1 MSGGLFE
8 TVFVPI
14 ANPKDADATAQ
25 AIHHYASPESEIIV
39 THVVEKAGGAPDK
52 VSVEQRE
59 RYAEEA
65 YETFVDVLPEQWEN
79 IRFLTL
85 YGRDVAAT
93 ICEGAEEAGA
103 TVIAFTPR
111 GGSRWARL
119 VTGDI
124 ARNLIDTSDIPVVS
138 LPEQPERIVLD

>member
-14 ANPKDADATAQ
+14 ANPSDAEKTAR
-25 AIHHYASPESEIIV
+25 AIQHYATPESEIIV

-52 VSVEQRE
+52 VGVEQRE
-59 RYAEEA
+59 QYAEEA
-65 YETFVDVLPEQWEN
+65 YETFIDVLPAQWRN
-79 IRFLTL
+79 IRFQTL
-85 YGRDVAAT
+85 YGRDVGAT
-93 ICEGAEEAGA
+93 IADRAEEAGA

-119 VTGDI
+119 ITGDT
-124 ARNLIDTSDIPVVS
+124 ARNLIDTSDIPVIS
-138 LPEQPERIVLD
+138 LPEQPTSIVLE

>member
-8 TVFVPI
+8 TVVVPI
-14 ANPKDADATAQ
+14 ASPKDAEETAR
-25 AIHHYASPESEIIV
+25 AIHHYANPDSEIIV

-59 RYAEEA
+59 EYAEEA
-65 YETFVDVLPEQWEN
+65 YETFLDVLPEKWGN
-79 IRFLTL
+79 VRFQTL

-93 ICEGAEEAGA
+93 IIDGAEDAEA

-124 ARNLIDTSDIPVVS
+124 ARDLFENSDIPIIS
-138 LPEQPERIVLD
+138 LPEQPTSIVLD